1 MMHFIRLC
9 SEGDISMGDHF
20 PIDVYNGRPQERT
33 YSAVP
38 QRMWDQALND
48 PVKQFLSRSGKG
60 IRPELVN
67 ELFRLSG
74 GTGDAPRAI
83 SEAIELLH
91 AGSLIIDDIEDDS
104 IERRGKPTLHR
115 EIGIPLALNAGNWM
129 YFQAIDKLATSPFRS
144 RTRHRILARTT
155 RTIRRCHEGQALD
168 LSARVDL
175 LAPARDLSRSPSH

>member
-1 MMHFIRLC
+1 MANRFNT
-9 SEGDISMGDHF
+9 
-20 PIDVYNGRPQERT
+20 DVHNGYPQERT

-38 QRMWDQALND
+38 QRLWDQALND

-91 AGSLIIDDIEDDS
+91 AGSLLVEVPFGELVGQS
-104 IERRGKPTLHR
+104 GKPTEGFTPMRGPGLLPECPRFSPIFQGICFQDPDLR
-115 EIGIPLALNAGNWM
+115 EPAAIG
-129 YFQAIDKLATSPFRS
+129 
-144 RTRHRILARTT
+144 
-155 RTIRRCHEGQALD
+155 
-168 LSARVDL
+168 
-175 LAPARDLSRSPSH
+175 